1 MKKITV
7 ALLLT
12 WQLLH
17 ADPTSIRV
25 VNAASFLEDKTLAPG
40 SIISILGPNLT
51 NTTAAATDLSN
62 LPTTLGGVTV
72 KIGNTSLVLFYVSPR
87 QVNARID
94 PSTPT
99 GAATLTL
106 TSPTGTFTANITIG
120 TSTPG
125 IFSLEGSGTRDGAIE
140 NAVTFALQPFS
151 VTTAG
156 NPTYLAIY
164 TTGLDLSTAPTVT
177 IGGVQVTVQFYGD
190 APCCPGLQQ
199 INVQLSPQLAGAGRV
214 EVSITA
220 GGKTSN
226 IVEVVILPNKGQGDD
241 PPKNDHAKRNREI
254 AGLAYIPGT
263 SLALLTDENDDVVRV
278 IDIQARKVTKTIA
291 LTNGAGPTAVA
302 ATADGKLA
310 VVAERSSGKA
320 AILDLAAFSLIT
332 EVAVGGG
339 PSSVSIN
346 GTVAAVANQDTD
358 NVSVIDLTS
367 NTVTGTVDVQRG
379 PRGVSIDS
387 ANNKAYVTNQ
397 DAGTVSVID
406 MTNLA
411 AAATTIP
418 LDANAR
424 PAAIGVIP
432 SLGLA
437 VITEPSGGNN
447 GKVLILNLTTG
458 NFTSIAVN
466 PDRSGGSS
474 DLAIWNTTAYFANQ
488 SGGSVTI
495 APISVDGS
503 GNVTFTTTKV
513 KADIGAR
520 ALTVDTQDKLL
531 LVTSEGSGDIVII
544 DLTTNNVVG
553 RIDAVRSENEMAGGD
568 VDNHD
573 DHNQAAN
580 APTITGLNPTSG
592 AAGTTVALTITGTML
607 TGATEVQFDTPS
619 NMGMGH
625 GSSGG
630 DDSIKVTGIT
640 VNAAGTQI
648 TCNVQI
654 SASAAKGALVV
665 RVQTPGGESS
675 EMPSAAN
682 TFTIN

>member
-17 ADPTSIRV
+17 ADVAHIRV

-40 SIISILGPNLT
+40 SIISILGSNLT
-51 NTTAAATDLSN
+51 NTTAAAADLSN

-94 PSTPT
+94 PSIAT

-106 TSPTGTFTANITIG
+106 TSPTGTFTKNITLG

-125 IFSLEGSGTRDGAIE
+125 IFSLEGSGTRDGAIQ

-199 INVQLSPQLAGAGRV
+199 INVQLSSQLAGAGRV

-226 IVEVVILPNKGQGDD
+226 IVEVVILPNKGHGDD

-291 LTNGAGPTAVA
+291 LTSGAGPTAA
-302 ATADGKLA
+302 AVTADGKLA

-320 AILDLAAFSLIT
+320 AILDLAAFNLIT

-346 GTVAAVANQDTD
+346 GTVAAVANQDSD

-367 NTVTGTVDVQRG
+367 NTVAGTVDVGRG

-411 AAATTIP
+411 AASTTIP

-437 VITEPSGGNN
+437 AITEPSGGSN

-458 NFTSIAVN
+458 TFTSIAVN

-474 DLAIWNTTAYFANQ
+474 DLAIWNTTVYFANQ

-495 APISVDGS
+495 APIAVDGS
-503 GNVTFTTTKV
+503 GNVTFTTATV

-544 DLTTNNVVG
+544 DLTTNTVVG
-553 RIDAVRSENEMAGGD
+553 RIDAVRSEDESEGED

-580 APTITGLNPTSG
+580 APAVTGLNPTSG
-592 AAGTTVALTITGTML
+592 AAGTTIALTITGTKL
-607 TGATEVQFDTPS
+607 TGATEVELDTPS
-619 NMGMGH
+619 SMEMGH

-630 DDSIKVTGIT
+630 DDSIKVTGVT

-654 SASAAKGALVV
+654 SASAAKGARVV

-675 EMPSAAN
+675 KMPSAAN